1 MGICHIWHGTAHNCV
16 LLSYRRIR
24 RYSVCRLKRLEAC
37 DLSHVRFTHLAT
49 SKEDILAAS
58 RELIKENGW
67 AAVSIRAVASR
78 CSVSTGTI
86 YNYYESKADLLG
98 DTIESIWREI
108 FFHPEAES
116 VFKDVTACISWI
128 YKRLEY
134 GNAQFPGF
142 FSLHSFG
149 FMKNEKTDGKK
160 KMLQT
165 WEHILNGLCNILK
178 NDPKIRSDVFDQQFT
193 EKQFADI
200 LFSLVLVSMIRQDY
214 DPSSVLMLVNK
225 TLY

>member
-1 MGICHIWHGTAHNCV
+1 MNGVYFQYEQGSCCGTHRTGGGKLN
-16 LLSYRRIR
+16 
-24 RYSVCRLKRLEAC
+24 
-37 DLSHVRFTHLAT
+37 HLAT
-49 SKEDILAAS
+49 SKEDILAVS

-108 FFHPEAES
+108 FFHPEEEPI
-116 VFKDVTACISWI
+116 FKDVVACISWI
-128 YKRLEY
+128 YERLEY
-134 GNAQFPGF
+134 GNEQFPGF

-160 KMLQT
+160 KMLRT
-165 WEHILNGLCNILK
+165 WGHILNGLCNVLK
-178 NDPKIRSDVFDQQFT
+178 NDPQIRSDVFDQQFT
-193 EKQFADI
+193 EQQFADI
-200 LFSLVLVSMIRQDY
+200 LFSLILVSMIRQDY
-214 DPSSVLMLVNK
+214 DPSSVLMLIHK

>member
-1 MGICHIWHGTAHNCV
+1 MN
-16 LLSYRRIR
+16 
-24 RYSVCRLKRLEAC
+24 
-37 DLSHVRFTHLAT
+37 HLAT

-58 RELIKENGW
+58 RELIKESGW
-67 AAVSIRAVASR
+67 TAVSIRAVASR
-78 CSVSTGTI
+78 CSVSAGTI

-108 FFHPEAES
+108 FFQPEDEQ
-116 VFKDVTACISWI
+116 VFKDA
-128 YKRLEY
+128 
-134 GNAQFPGF
+134 GNEQFPGF

-149 FMKNEKTDGKK
+149 FMKDEKTDGKK
-160 KMLQT
+160 KTLQT
-165 WEHILNGLCNILK
+165 WGHILHELCVILK

-200 LFSLVLVSMIRQDY
+200 LFSLILVSMIRQDY
-214 DPSSVLMLVNK
+214 DPSAILMLINK

>member
-1 MGICHIWHGTAHNCV
+1 MN
-16 LLSYRRIR
+16 
-24 RYSVCRLKRLEAC
+24 
-37 DLSHVRFTHLAT
+37 HLAT

-67 AAVSIRAVASR
+67 TAVSIRAVASR
-78 CSVSTGTI
+78 CSVSAGTI

-108 FFHPEAES
+108 FFNPEDEQ
-116 VFKDVTACISWI
+116 VFKDVAACISWI

-134 GNAQFPGF
+134 GNEQFPGF
-142 FSLHSFG
+142 FSWG
-149 FMKNEKTDGKK
+149 
-160 KMLQT
+160 
-165 WEHILNGLCNILK
+165 HILNGLCDILK
-178 NDPKIRSDVFDQQFT
+178 NDPKIRPDVFDEQFT

-200 LFSLVLVSMIRQDY
+200 LFSLILVSMIRQDY
-214 DPSSVLMLVNK
+214 NPSSILMLINK

>member
-1 MGICHIWHGTAHNCV
+1 MNDVYFQYEQCSFNKIINATT
-16 LLSYRRIR
+16 
-24 RYSVCRLKRLEAC
+24 LER
-37 DLSHVRFTHLAT
+37 SEFVNHLAT

-67 AAVSIRAVASR
+67 TAVSIRAVASK
-78 CSVSTGTI
+78 CAVSAGTI
-86 YNYYESKADLLG
+86 YNYYESKSDLLG

-108 FFHPEAES
+108 FFHTEDEQ
-116 VFKDVTACISWI
+116 VFKDVAACVSWI

-134 GNAQFPGF
+134 GNEQFPGF
-142 FSLHSFG
+142 FSLHSFV
-149 FMKNEKTDGKK
+149 FMKDEKTDGKK

-165 WEHILNGLCNILK
+165 WEHILNGLCDILK
-178 NDPKIRSDVFDQQFT
+178 NDTKIRSDVFDEQFT

-200 LFSLVLVSMIRQDY
+200 LFSLILVSMIRQDY
-214 DPSSVLMLVNK
+214 NPSSILMLIYK

>member
-1 MGICHIWHGTAHNCV
+1 MN
-16 LLSYRRIR
+16 
-24 RYSVCRLKRLEAC
+24 
-37 DLSHVRFTHLAT
+37 HLAT

-67 AAVSIRAVASR
+67 TAVSIRAVASR
-78 CSVSTGTI
+78 CSVSAGTI

-108 FFHPEAES
+108 FFNPEDEQ
-116 VFKDVTACISWI
+116 VFKDVAACISWI

-134 GNAQFPGF
+134 GNEQFPGF

-149 FMKNEKTDGKK
+149 FMKDEKTDGKK

-165 WEHILNGLCNILK
+165 WGHILNGLCDILK
-178 NDPKIRSDVFDQQFT
+178 NERNGTQLEKASRSEIGWVYSTPPRPKKQGRIRISGR
-193 EKQFADI
+193 K
-200 LFSLVLVSMIRQDY
+200 
-214 DPSSVLMLVNK
+214 
-225 TLY
+225 

>member
-1 MGICHIWHGTAHNCV
+1 MN
-16 LLSYRRIR
+16 
-24 RYSVCRLKRLEAC
+24 
-37 DLSHVRFTHLAT
+37 HLAT

-67 AAVSIRAVASR
+67 TAVSIRAVASR
-78 CSVSTGTI
+78 CSVSAGTI

-108 FFHPEAES
+108 FFALKMSRPLKMLLPVSHG
-116 VFKDVTACISWI
+116 FIKDLNMEMNNFQA
-128 YKRLEY
+128 
-134 GNAQFPGF
+134 

-149 FMKNEKTDGKK
+149 FMKDEKTDGKK

-165 WEHILNGLCNILK
+165 WGHILNGLCDILK

-200 LFSLVLVSMIRQDY
+200 LFSLILVSMIRQDY
-214 DPSSVLMLVNK
+214 NPSSILMLINK

>member
-1 MGICHIWHGTAHNCV
+1 MN
-16 LLSYRRIR
+16 
-24 RYSVCRLKRLEAC
+24 
-37 DLSHVRFTHLAT
+37 HLAT
-49 SKEDILAAS
+49 SKEDILSAS

-108 FFHPEAES
+108 FFHPEDEW
-116 VFKDVTACISWI
+116 VFKDVAACISWI
-128 YKRLEY
+128 YRRLEY
-134 GNAQFPGF
+134 GNEQFPGF

-149 FMKNEKTDGKK
+149 FMKDEKTDGKK

-165 WEHILNGLCNILK
+165 WGHILNGLCNICVRSTIYGK
-178 NDPKIRSDVFDQQFT
+178 TVCRYIIFFNISFND
-193 EKQFADI
+193 
-200 LFSLVLVSMIRQDY
+200 
-214 DPSSVLMLVNK
+214 SSGL
-225 TLY
+225 